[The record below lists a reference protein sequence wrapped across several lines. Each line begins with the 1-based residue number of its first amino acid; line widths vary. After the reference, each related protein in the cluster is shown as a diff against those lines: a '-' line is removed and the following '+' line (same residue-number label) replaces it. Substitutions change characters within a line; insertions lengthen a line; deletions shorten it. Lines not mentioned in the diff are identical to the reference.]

1 MAENSADKRSAGHAE
16 AEGGL
21 VEDDGDG
28 APTGGHGDDHGERG
42 GDEQGVAQSPAGAEA
57 DELTDAAGGAGQ
69 ACEDDDEGEA
79 GEQGLLAAD
88 PAGDRAGDE
97 HHHGGHREVA
107 GEQQGDLGRAGVEV
121 LGDGREDGVD
131 QADAHEGE
139 HTRQGGGPDG
149 DRLVQHGLLL

>member
-1 MAENSADKRSAGHAE
+1 MTEHGADKRSAGHTE

-21 VEDDGDG
+21 VEDDGDS
-28 APTGGHGDDHGERG
+28 ASTGGHCDDHGESG
-42 GDEQGVAQSPAGAEA
+42 GDEQGVAQAPAGTEA
-57 DELTDAAGGAGQ
+57 DEFTDAARGAGQ
-69 ACEDDDEGEA
+69 AGEDDDEGEA
-79 GEQGLLAAD
+79 REQGLLSAD
-88 PAGDRAGDE
+88 PAGDRTRDE

-139 HTRQGGGPDG
+139 HARQGGGPDG